1 MSETKSLPSILK
13 CVTPTCV
20 CECVIK
26 CFRLRCVC
34 VCLRCSWFR
43 MKDTQKQVIF
53 IKGCRPPPLCMATSL
68 CDPQGRNHTH
78 HLSLHPYIPPPVPTP
93 HWGASDMLLSPP
105 QKPTKTKPFQARQIS
120 GKQAP
125 QKGNAREAGVSGVT
139 PHLQIHLHQKKQVPI
154 TQKKTKRI
162 QLRYISP
169 SCTYRTRPDLD
180 LLTSENLQE
189 KSQGSQMCHNSR
201 KEALSS
207 VNTLNTL
214 IFSKTNICSGDL
226 LTTSTHIG
234 RQMDFLWGRFV
245 LKALK

>member
-53 IKGCRPPPLCMATSL
+53 IKGVGLLLSVWPRAFVTHRAGTTRTIFHYTLTSPRPSRLHTEGHPICFCRLHKSPP
-68 CDPQGRNHTH
+68 R
-78 HLSLHPYIPPPVPTP
+78 LSLSKQDKSPANRPRRKGTPGRRVSRGSHPTFK
-93 HWGASDMLLSPP
+93 STS
-105 QKPTKTKPFQARQIS
+105 TK
-120 GKQAP
+120 
-125 QKGNAREAGVSGVT
+125 
-139 PHLQIHLHQKKQVPI
+139 KKQVPI
-154 TQKKTKRI
+154 TQKKQKGFNWDI
-162 QLRYISP
+162 ISP